1 MKSLEGLN
9 EEQKEAVL
17 HSEGPLLIVAGAGA
31 GKTKTI
37 THRIAR
43 LIESGIPGD
52 KILAVTF
59 TNKAAKELKD
69 RVTSLIEKKGGVPT
83 VATFHGFSVLLLR
96 EFYDYVGGKKDFKIL
111 DESDAEKL
119 IKEAVIK
126 QNLDPKKY
134 EPRKIKKIISSKTN
148 GGITPL
154 EYKDSSRGGFEDI
167 ISDVWEKYEN
177 LKKREN
183 GLDFDDLLIKALDV
197 LKNPS
202 VEEILKKR
210 YLYIH
215 IDEYQDTNIIQYEM
229 VKILGKESGN
239 ICVVGDVD
247 QNIYSWRGA
256 HIRHLLSF
264 EKDFPGAKTVFLE
277 KNYRSTE
284 TILAAADEIIK
295 HNKMRVP
302 KNLHATR
309 ESGEKIVFSL
319 SYDEVGESCFVARE
333 IVSIIDSG
341 VAPHDIAVLY
351 RTNSQS
357 RPIEEA
363 MLEHSIPY
371 QVLGTKFFERKEV
384 KDVLAYLRLALNGF
398 TPLSLER
405 VINFPPRGIGKA
417 SEEKIIKGNLE
428 ELTPKARASY
438 SNFVGKIG
446 LIRNT
451 LIEEGL
457 IPALKTIIEKTG
469 LTEYF
474 LESNEEEKVGNMQEL
489 VNFASRYE
497 GTPGEEAGQS
507 LLADAALFGEQDN
520 MKEEKSEVRLMTIH
534 ASKGLEFS
542 HVFIVGLEEGL
553 FPMERDANEDE
564 EEERRLMY
572 VALTRAKN
580 KLYLSAA
587 ETRLRYGT
595 REQKILSRF
604 IKDIPE
610 ELLENGDD
618 GESIR
623 TIYI

>member
-1 MKSLEGLN
+1 MNSLEGLN
-9 EEQKEAVL
+9 EEQKEAAL
-17 HSEGPLLIVAGAGA
+17 HTKGPLLIVAGAGA

-37 THRIAR
+37 THRIAH
-43 LIESGIPGD
+43 LIESGVSGE

-59 TNKAAKELKD
+59 TNKAAGELKE
-69 RVTSLIEKKGGVPT
+69 RVTSLIEKRGGMPT
-83 VATFHGFSVLLLR
+83 VATFHGFSVFLLR
-96 EFYDYVGGKKDFKIL
+96 EFYEYIGKKKDFKIL

-119 IKEAVIK
+119 IKEAVVK

-134 EPRKIKKIISSKTN
+134 EPRKIKRVISTKVNEGVSM
-148 GGITPL
+148 L
-154 EYKDSSRGGFEDI
+154 DYKDSSRGGFEDI
-167 ISDVWEKYEN
+167 IGDVWDKYLS

-183 GLDFDDLLIKALDV
+183 GLDFDDLLTEALRV
-197 LKNPS
+197 LKNPE
-202 VEEILKKR
+202 VDNILKNR
-210 YLYIH
+210 YEYIH

-229 VKILGKESGN
+229 VKILGRESGN

-284 TILAAADEIIK
+284 TILSAADEIIK

-309 ESGEKIVFSL
+309 ESGEKIIFSL

-333 IVSIIDSG
+333 IVGIIDSG

-357 RPIEEA
+357 RSIEEA
-363 MLEHSIPY
+363 MIEHSIPY

-398 TPLSLER
+398 TPLSLDR

-417 SEEKIIKGNLE
+417 SVEKIMEGDMDGLA
-428 ELTPKARASY
+428 PKARASY

-446 LIRNT
+446 MIKTKLQ
-451 LIEEGL
+451 EEGL
-457 IPALKTIIEKTG
+457 VPALKAIIEKTG

-474 LESNEEEKVGNMQEL
+474 LDSNEEEKVANMQEL
-489 VNFASRYE
+489 VSFASRYE
-497 GTPGEEAGQS
+497 SLPGEEAGQS

-520 MKEEKSEVRLMTIH
+520 MKEDRSEVRLMTIH

-553 FPMERDANEDE
+553 FPMERDANEDA

-587 ETRLRYGT
+587 ETRLKYGT

-610 ELLENGDD
+610 SLMEEGGD
-618 GESIR
+618 GEGIR
-623 TIYI
+623 TVYI